1 MIYDLRYYNFKG
13 VTLKQT
19 VHLGFCYISKKAT
32 NLGGGG
38 CFLMFMY
45 PVGLYDTDDRDD
57 NTYNCHYN
65 THNPNDRFYRKFS
78 KRLQFTPYIGF
89 VFIYSC

>member
-1 MIYDLRYYNFKG
+1 MIYFLRYYNFKG

-65 THNPNDRFYRKFS
+65 THNPNDRYYHHILYLS
-78 KRLQFTPYIGF
+78 
-89 VFIYSC
+89 